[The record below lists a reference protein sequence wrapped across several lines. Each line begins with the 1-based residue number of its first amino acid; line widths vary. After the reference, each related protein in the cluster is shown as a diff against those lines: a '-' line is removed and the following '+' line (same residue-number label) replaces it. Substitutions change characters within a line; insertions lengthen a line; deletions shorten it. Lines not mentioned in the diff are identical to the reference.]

1 MASPNRHAYGSPGRS
16 GGDNIGIGAL
26 SNLMHQLPLQMQA
39 VYKALLEKESELERE
54 RELINTEKMAAEA
67 QMEEE
72 RTQLHERVREERD
85 AFKEEKRIFE
95 DMKRRSAFIMGGAE
109 QLIVLDVGGEKFKTD
124 MRTLAHHSDSIFPD
138 IVRPFLQSNTS
149 QTHCPIIF
157 IDRDSGHFKFILN
170 FMRQGKEVMNGTA
183 LRKADHCLL
192 EEMICE
198 ARYYGLTR
206 LVQLLEQRK
215 ARL

>member
-1 MASPNRHAYGSPGRS
+1 M
-16 GGDNIGIGAL
+16 GIGAL
-26 SNLMHQLPLQMQA
+26 SQFMHQLPLQMHA
-39 VYKALLEKESELERE
+39 VHKALLEKESELKRA
-54 RELINTEKMAAEA
+54 RELINTDKMAAEA

-72 RTQLHERVREERD
+72 RTRLHERVREERE
-85 AFKEEKRIFE
+85 ALKEEQRIFE

-138 IVRPFLQSNTS
+138 IVRAFLQSNQS
-149 QTHCPIIF
+149 RTHCPTVF
-157 IDRDSGHFKFILN
+157 IDRDSVHFRFILN

-192 EEMICE
+192 DEMICE
-198 ARYYGLTR
+198 ACYYGLTQ
-206 LVQLLEQRK
+206 LVRLLEQCK